1 MSLFGNQNFI
11 KDAIATAFGG
21 NPLKL
26 EGDMSFLWAILHLK
40 GEPGGLGSQGTASGS
55 LGDSK
60 VGFTIGAGELRYPK
74 RQLDTANQMPL
85 FLVSPSS
92 LLPFLAKTPL
102 LLEVSV

>member
-40 GEPGGLGSQGTASGS
+40 GEPGGLGSQGTASG
-55 LGDSK
+55 K
-60 VGFTIGAGELRYPK
+60 ALRSEKAPWI
-74 RQLDTANQMPL
+74 Q
-85 FLVSPSS
+85 FLN
-92 LLPFLAKTPL
+92 
-102 LLEVSV
+102 